1 MNVPELLRA
10 QRLPFVDHIE
20 RGVGDTVVFV
30 RIISHFAQVL
40 PPSRATLALKA
51 ATFSADAVRAEFGR
65 VVVAYLEAQPG
76 AFEQALA
83 RDARAMLG
91 EG

>member
-1 MNVPELLRA
+1 MDYVPELLRA
-10 QRLPFVDHIE
+10 QRLPFIDHIE
-20 RGVGDTVVFV
+20 PGSEGVVVFV
-30 RIISHFAQVL
+30 RVIPHFAQVL

-65 VVVAYLEAQPG
+65 VVVDFLEAQPG

-83 RDARAMLG
+83 RDARAML

>member
-1 MNVPELLRA
+1 MNVTELLRA

-20 RGVGDTVVFV
+20 PGSEGVVVFV
-30 RIISHFAQVL
+30 RIISHLAQVL
-40 PPSRATLALKA
+40 PPNRVTLALKA
-51 ATFSADAVRAEFGR
+51 ATFSADAVRAKFGR
-65 VVVAYLEAQPG
+65 VVVEFLEAQPG

-83 RDARAMLG
+83 RDARAML